1 MVTKAEGK
9 NNITFRVP
17 NDDTWHE
24 HALLGMTAK
33 SEDKDNT
40 AEKTRILKDVL
51 LSSLQMSNVIVLAGS
66 GTSIGEGG
74 PSMQSLWDTIF
85 PNENSNSDEA
95 SQAKSK
101 KTLTTI
107 GYDISKKENKNIE
120 YLLSHC
126 EAYLQVHPSE
136 STVAEFIND
145 AKKIILRECTK
156 FLDSNLDIDLM
167 LGLDTLKAHKSF
179 LHRLSR
185 RRARDPRLKVFTTN
199 YDLCFEVAA
208 ASQGL
213 IPIDGFS
220 FTKPRKFDPRFFG
233 MDIVRRPRTT
243 SDHSDYVEGIFH
255 LLKLHGS
262 VNWSKNEDGSVEEN
276 GNASPQNA
284 CLVYP
289 AKGKYQQSFIQ
300 PHLELISQFFSA
312 LREPQTCLIT
322 IGYGFNDD
330 HLSEPILSAVKTN
343 PHFRLIVVDANAQ
356 QNTTDEKKK
365 YWDSWAKISSSGGDV
380 LLINATFDQFSQI
393 IPDLKSLSPAQKL
406 ETAIKGLT

>member
-1 MVTKAEGK
+1 MTQTNEV
-9 NNITFRVP
+9 TFRMP
-17 NDDTWHE
+17 NDNRWYTYAVPDNLDNNDQE
-24 HALLGMTAK
+24 K
-33 SEDKDNT
+33 DKD
-40 AEKTRILKDVL
+40 KSRYLKDIL

-66 GTSIGEGG
+66 GTSIGARG
-74 PSMQSLWDTIF
+74 PSMRGLWNDIVTQ
-85 PNENSNSDEA
+85 ET
-95 SQAKSK
+95 KSI
-101 KTLTTI
+101 LTTI
-107 GYDISKKENKNIE
+107 GYDSSKDENKNIE

-126 EAYLQVHPSE
+126 EAYLQVHPNKQKVSE
-136 STVAEFIND
+136 FVKNAKETILKKCTEFLSE
-145 AKKIILRECTK
+145 KGTK
-156 FLDSNLDIDLM
+156 EKDEKSENQLN
-167 LGLDTLKAHKSF
+167 AHQTF

-199 YDLCFEVAA
+199 YDLCFETAA
-208 ASQGL
+208 ANQGL

-262 VNWSKNEDGSVEEN
+262 VNWSKNDDGSIEEN
-276 GNASPQNA
+276 GNTKPQNA

-322 IGYGFNDD
+322 IGYGFHDD

-343 PHFRLIVVDANAQ
+343 PHFRLIVVDANAEG
-356 QNTTDEKKK
+356 NSKDEKKK
-365 YWDSWAKISSSGGDV
+365 YWDSWAKIGESGGDV
-380 LLINATFDQFSQI
+380 LLINTTFEQFSQI

-406 ETAIKGLT
+406 ESVIKGIAG